1 MDPELALPNISSPDP
16 LLPTNILPQNGLEYV
31 PVYADYVIL
40 VMVAAIGGQVG
51 LVWWRTQ
58 HPKNFQLVSMFGLWL
73 FPLIRNLYYQSF
85 IFVGLWTFL
94 TMTTIF
100 LFFKPHGARPRI
112 IYRWFYWV
120 YTLSWMLAP
129 MGLGVLVYVYV
140 FKPRGRV
147 YWTVGHILFF
157 YGLYCGVLARDFG
170 DYLLEKVSH
179 RQGVEVQE
187 RCRTDPGVCA
197 ICGRHH
203 GDAFVTSEKT
213 LKLTCGHEFHEYCI
227 YGWSLIGKKDSC
239 PYCKERVDMGL
250 VLSQSYLQ
258 RPTYVYN
265 KFLVLIRYVLLW
277 FPLLFLTLDVV
288 YYLLGRLILQ
298 LAERK
303 AEVEY

>member
-1 MDPELALPNISSPDP
+1 MDAKLDFDEIMRADRGLP
-16 LLPTNILPQNGLEYV
+16 PTTPGYGVEYV
-31 PVYADYVIL
+31 PVYVDYVIL
-40 VMVAAIGGQVG
+40 VIVATIGGQVG

-73 FPLIRNLYYQSF
+73 FPLIRSVYYRGF

-94 TMTTIF
+94 TLTTIL
-100 LFFKPHGARPRI
+100 LFFKPHGVRPRI
-112 IYRWFYWV
+112 IYKWFYWI

-129 MGLGVLVYVYV
+129 VGFGILVFDFMVRP
-140 FKPRGRV
+140 KIRLLL
-147 YWTVGHILFF
+147 TVGHVFFF

-179 RQGVEVQE
+179 RHAAEVQE
-187 RCRTDPGVCA
+187 QCRTDPGVCA

-227 YGWSLIGKKDSC
+227 YGWSLIGKKDNC

-250 VLSQSYLQ
+250 ILSRSYLQ
-258 RPTYVYN
+258 RPAYVYN
-265 KFLVLIRYVLLW
+265 KFLILIRYVILW
-277 FPLLFLTLDVV
+277 FPFSFSPLTSSTISWV
-288 YYLLGRLILQ
+288 
-298 LAERK
+298 A
-303 AEVEY
+303 